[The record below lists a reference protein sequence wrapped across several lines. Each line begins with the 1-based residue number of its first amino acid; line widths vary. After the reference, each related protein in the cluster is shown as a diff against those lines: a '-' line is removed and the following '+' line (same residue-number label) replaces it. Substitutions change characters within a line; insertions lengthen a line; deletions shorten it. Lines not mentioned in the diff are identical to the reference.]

1 MNKINVACNQ
11 LIFVVFF
18 LKLVY
23 LILQKRLIYKF
34 TILNVKYKRVKEFE
48 KNQN

>member
-1 MNKINVACNQ
+1 MSHVTN
-11 LIFVVFF
+11 LFLLLFF